1 MADLLEPIAPATKFA
16 VPPTNVLQNSFDTAA
31 ANGDI
36 AGAKRVM
43 TLANGTTLAPE
54 IQNSIKFMEKQVTPV
69 IDIKQKAD
77 ANGGVGTPT
86 GNIAAADAI
95 KDWSKTQPETG
106 FLKGLSASFMGVPD
120 SWKLMTQGQVAPQ
133 QEYDKYGNGAT
144 VFYAQNNPKSPLYA
158 ISSDNKVISPKEYQ
172 DRGFGLF
179 KDASSS
185 PFVQASGSVYKKNAE
200 AFQQTAARTNLSTA
214 AYSDVAAN
222 AQKINENLNYFAN
235 NFGFTNE
242 QLNQLHSITSK
253 VMTSE
258 QSISNAFNQMDQA
271 IDNDSKRK
279 ALSNLI
285 GATGG
290 VGIPEGLHLGAKGQW
305 EDSKGT
311 SYSTQSL
318 AQKVND
324 NMKKNGLSVQY
335 SQAKNE
341 LKDSAVYQ
349 LLPTT
354 QDKALLE
361 NTMNLIESNHARIND
376 VRGSDLGELP
386 FLKVSIPMQKGDQ
399 FQVGIINNLFDM
411 AKAEKAS
418 AWQDFLVKESEKFG
432 DKPPTQGQLEAAFA
446 RTSAIPDSPLS
457 KINAKYDALIKEAQ
471 SRKYPETGV
480 SSVVSPTIGGTS
492 IEEKPKSPKARS
504 IKEPPKK
511 TNFGDE
517 FLNSL
522 KVK

>member
-1 MADLLEPIAPATKFA
+1 MAELLEPIAPTTKFA
-16 VPPTNVLQNSFDTAA
+16 VPPTTVLQNSFDNAA

-54 IQNSIKFMEKQVTPV
+54 IQNSVKFMENQVAPA

-77 ANGGVGTPT
+77 ANGGLGTPT

-95 KDWSKTQPETG
+95 KEWTKTQPETG
-106 FLKGLSASFMGVPD
+106 FWKGIAGSFMGVPD
-120 SWKLMTQGQVAPQ
+120 SWKMMTQGQVAPQ

-158 ISSDNKVISPKEYQ
+158 LTSDNQVISRKEYQ
-172 DRGFGLF
+172 DRGFGLY

-185 PFVQASGSVYKKNAE
+185 PFIQGEVYKKNAE
-200 AFQQTAARTNLSTA
+200 AFRLTAARTNLATA
-214 AYSDVAAN
+214 AYSDVYEN
-222 AQKINENLNYFAN
+222 SKKINDNLNYFAN

-258 QSISNAFNQMDQA
+258 QSISNAFNQMGQA
-271 IDNDSKRK
+271 MDNDSKRK
-279 ALSNLI
+279 ALSNLV

-318 AQKVND
+318 AQKVKD
-324 NMKKNGLSVQY
+324 NMTKNGLSVQY
-335 SQAKNE
+335 SQSLKE

-354 QDKALLE
+354 RDKALLE
-361 NTMNLIESNHARIND
+361 NTMNLIEANHSRIND

-399 FQVGIINNLFDM
+399 FQVGVINNLFDM
-411 AKAEKAS
+411 AKAEKAN
-418 AWQDFLVKESEKFG
+418 AWQEYLVKESDKFG
-432 DKPPTQGQLEAAFA
+432 NKPPTQGQLEAAFA
-446 RTSAIPDSPLS
+446 RTSNDPNSSLS
-457 KINAKYDALIKEAQ
+457 RINAKYDALIKEAQ
-471 SRKYPETGV
+471 SQKYPETGG
-480 SSVVSPTIGGTS
+480 SSIVSPTIGGTS
-492 IEEKPKSPKARS
+492 IQQETPKSPKARS
-504 IKEPPKK
+504 IKEKPKK
-511 TNFGDE
+511 SNFGDE
-517 FLNSL
+517 FLNTL